1 MVRVEKKGG
10 VEGLGVKMGRRKS
23 WKNGEKGG
31 RDTKTKAEKKAIG
44 RPRKEFE
51 TTEKEMKREKDRRY
65 RRVRKGR
72 MNS

>member
-1 MVRVEKKGG
+1 MDEQMNERGRCPKRR
-10 VEGLGVKMGRRKS
+10 EGYENR
-23 WKNGEKGG
+23 
-31 RDTKTKAEKKAIG
+31 KAEKKVIG

-72 MNS
+72 ITS